1 VQNLPSPSA
10 KIWLILLALLTDLD
24 SINGGI
30 KFSILVSLGDSN
42 ISPVSSDRH
51 DSYGVLRVLLELHL
65 AEGLGCFLL

>member
-1 VQNLPSPSA
+1 VFEGELGYFYSGA
-10 KIWLILLALLTDLD
+10 KLALAVDLD